1 MTSSFIT
8 ASLPTDPEGLL
19 LLAVLVLL
27 AVGREAL
34 GLQELGSSSSLA
46 EGTLVLIQESLL
58 FLQSCFL
65 ICVEA
70 LQLLKTTLQLKTTQ

>member
-1 MTSSFIT
+1 MMSPDIKVVLQVDFASHETRTGETGGNLMKAFSKSSSCQS
-8 ASLPTDPEGLL
+8 AACL

-46 EGTLVLIQESLL
+46 EHTLV
-58 FLQSCFL
+58 FF
-65 ICVEA
+65 
-70 LQLLKTTLQLKTTQ
+70 